1 MAILISKKVDFR
13 TRNTVRD
20 KEGHFIILKELI
32 CQEDM
37 EKLTQ
42 LKGGIDESTITVG
55 DFNSPLSV
63 VNRTSRQKINMDI
76 QDNDH

>member
-1 MAILISKKVDFR
+1 MAILISKKVDLR

-20 KEGHFIILKELI
+20 KKGCFIIIKELT

-42 LKGGIDESTITVG
+42 LKRGIDESPSTVG
-55 DFNSPLSV
+55 DFNSPLS
-63 VNRTSRQKINMDI
+63 N
-76 QDNDH
+76 

>member
-1 MAILISKKVDFR
+1 MAILISKKADLR
-13 TRNTVRD
+13 IRNIVRD
-20 KEGHFIILKELI
+20 KEGHSLIINELI

-37 EKLTQ
+37 KKLSQ

-63 VNRTSRQKINMDI
+63 INRTRRQKINMDI